1 MSDLFSGSSVKPL
14 AERMRPQSLNEV
26 LGQDHLLGK
35 RGVLRQLVAQAKKPG
50 FRIPSVIFWGP
61 PGSGKTTL
69 ARIMAKESGYTFT
82 QLNAIDS
89 GVKELRTVIQRA
101 RNSANVLL
109 FIDEIHRFNKGQQDA
124 LLHAV
129 EEGIVSLVGATT
141 ENPSFEVN
149 SALLSRCQVYR
160 LNSLTEEQLEKLLQ
174 TALANDSWLKTKS
187 IRISEKQAL
196 FNLSGGDGRKML
208 NNLELVVQSVNTSPV
223 EITDQLVQEA
233 VQQKTINYDKK
244 GEEHYDLASA
254 LIKSI
259 RASDPNAGVYYLAR
273 MIEGGED
280 LSFIARRLLILSS
293 EDIGNANPN
302 ALVLANNTFQ
312 AVQVIGYPEVE
323 IILSQCV
330 VYLACSPKSNA
341 SYKAI
346 KEAGSEVKKSGS
358 LPTPLALRNAVTSL
372 MKKDGYSSGY
382 RYAHDYPGNFAEME
396 CLPAELKGRKFYDP
410 GNNPKENDFRKRLKN
425 WWKGKYKY

>member
-14 AERMRPQSLNEV
+14 AERMRPRSLNEV
-26 LGQDHLLGK
+26 LGQDHLLGNE
-35 RGVLRQLVAQAKKPG
+35 GVLTQLVAQATKTE
-50 FRIPSVIFWGP
+50 FRIPSIIFWGP

-69 ARIMAKESGYTFT
+69 ARIIAKESAYTFV

-101 RNSANVLL
+101 RNRSNTLL

-129 EEGIVSLVGATT
+129 EEGVVSLIGATT

-149 SALLSRCQVYR
+149 AALLSRCQVYR
-160 LNSLTEEQLEKLLQ
+160 LNSLAEEHLEELLRV
-174 TALANDSWLKTKS
+174 ALAEDSWLKTKS
-187 IRISEKQAL
+187 IRIKEKDAL

-208 NNLELVVQSVNTSPV
+208 NNLELVVQSVNASTID
-223 EITDQLVQEA
+223 ITNQRVQEV
-233 VQQKTINYDKK
+233 VQQQTINYDKK

-273 MIEGGED
+273 MIAGGED
-280 LSFIARRLLILSS
+280 LAFIARRLLILSS

-302 ALVLANNTFQ
+302 ALVLATSTFQ
-312 AVQVIGYPEVE
+312 AVQVIGYPEAE

-330 VYLACSPKSNA
+330 VYLACSAKSNA
-341 SYKAI
+341 SYQAI
-346 KEAGSEVKKSGS
+346 KAAGHEVRTSGN
-358 LPTPLALRNAVTSL
+358 LPTPLALRNAITSL
-372 MKKDGYSSGY
+372 MKKEGYSTGY
-382 RYAHDYPGNFAEME
+382 RYAHDYPGNFADME
-396 CLPAELKGRKFYDP
+396 CMPDELKGKKFYEP
-410 GNNPKENDFRKRLKN
+410 GNNARENDFRKRLKN